1 MDKSLWIA
9 MALIAVGTFLMRA
22 LPLLWMSR
30 RIADRHNE
38 NMIDNMPIWLSVMGP
53 AMIAAMFGTSVIPA
67 TPSLMSWLATILG
80 VSMTLLV
87 WYWRRSLGIPVFAGV
102 VVYGITVYLG
112 G

>member
-9 MALIAVGTFLMRA
+9 LALIAVGTFLMRA
-22 LPLLWMSR
+22 LPLWWMSR
-30 RIADRHNE
+30 RIADRHND

-53 AMIAAMFGTSVIPA
+53 AMIAAMFGTSVIPS
-67 TPSLMSWLATILG
+67 TQSLMSWSATILG

-87 WYWRRSLGIPVFAGV
+87 WYWRRSLGIPVFSGV

>member
-9 MALIAVGTFLMRA
+9 MGFIVIGTFLMRA

-30 RIADRHNE
+30 RIADSHNE
-38 NMIDNMPIWLSVMGP
+38 NIIDNMPVWLTVMGP
-53 AMIAAMFGTSVIPA
+53 AMIAAMFGTSLIPS
-67 TPSLMSWLATILG
+67 TQSLMSWLATILG
-80 VSMTLLV
+80 GLITLLV